1 MKRNRKMKRNE
12 NMKRNRMMAGVLI
25 LVLVLTAGM
34 MSLTGCGQQ
43 DSNGEGG
50 NEGMGFFG
58 KNDGSDREARVGM
71 EVPEALEDVND
82 QIGRVS
88 YRMFQ
93 QAMGKPAEEGTSAMV
108 SPLSLLTCL
117 SMAQAGAEGN
127 TKTEMEETF
136 GFTSES
142 FASWL
147 DGWYDSLTED
157 DETRMNVANSFW
169 YRQGFQPEEAYLQ
182 LLEERFHGTARE
194 AAFDDSTVSEINQ
207 WCDDNTYGMIPRLI
221 NQLDPDQQA
230 LLLNAVAFEGKWQKA
245 YEDDLVSE
253 GETFVTEDGTEQEAV
268 MLYSREDVYLSGE
281 HTTGF
286 LKPYQDGYSFAAF
299 LPEEGMSVK
308 DWLKETGE
316 DEFTRMLQESEYAPV
331 STVIPEFKSEY
342 TAQNMK
348 AVLQDMGIQSL
359 FSAGDCDLSAMGKSE
374 GGDSLYVS
382 DVLHKT
388 FIELNREGTRAAA
401 VTGLVMKATSM
412 EPEKIYEVRLDRPFV
427 YAILDQG
434 SMTPIF
440 MGIVMNVE

>member
-1 MKRNRKMKRNE
+1 MKRNR
-12 NMKRNRMMAGVLI
+12 NMKCSRTWMAGVVI
-25 LVLVLTAGM
+25 SVLVLTAGM
-34 MSLTGCGQQ
+34 ITLTGCGPQ
-43 DSNGEGG
+43 DEKQEGG
-50 NEGMGFFG
+50 AEGMGFFG
-58 KNDGSDREARVGM
+58 EDDGSDRDARIGM
-71 EVPEALEDVND
+71 DVPEELEAVND
-82 QIGRVS
+82 QIGQVS

-93 QAMGKPAEEGTSAMV
+93 QAMSKPAEEGTSAMV

-127 TKTEMEETF
+127 TKTEMEQTF

-147 DGWYDSLTED
+147 ESWYDSLTEE
-157 DETRMNVANSFW
+157 DETKMNVANSFW
-169 YRQGFQPEEAYLQ
+169 YRQGFQAEEDYLL
-182 LLEERFHGTARE
+182 LLENRFHGTARE
-194 AAFDDSTVSEINQ
+194 AAFDDGTVSEINR
-207 WCDDNTYGMIPRLI
+207 WCDENTYGMIPRLI

-230 LLLNAVAFEGKWQKA
+230 MLLNAVAFEGKWQKA
-245 YEDDLVSE
+245 YEEDLVSE
-253 GETFVTEDGTEQEAV
+253 GETFVTEDGTEQDAV
-268 MLYSREDVYLSGE
+268 VLYSREEVYLSGE

-299 LPEEGMSVK
+299 LPEEGMSVE
-308 DWLKETGE
+308 DWLKETSE
-316 DEFTRMLQESEYAPV
+316 EEFTRMLQESECAQV
-331 STVIPEFKSEY
+331 SAVIPEFKSEY

-348 AVLQDMGIQSL
+348 SVLQDMGIQSL

-374 GGDSLYVS
+374 GGDSLYVN

-412 EPEKIYEVRLDRPFV
+412 EPEKVYEVRLDRPFV

-440 MGIVMNVE
+440 MGIVMNVA

>member
-1 MKRNRKMKRNE
+1 MKRNR
-12 NMKRNRMMAGVLI
+12 NMKRSRMWMAGMLISVLM
-25 LVLVLTAGM
+25 LTAGM
-34 MSLTGCGQQ
+34 ITLTSCGPQ
-43 DSNGEGG
+43 DEKQEGG
-50 NEGMGFFG
+50 AEGMGFFG
-58 KNDGSDREARVGM
+58 EDDGSDRDARIGM
-71 EVPEALEDVND
+71 DVPEELEAVND
-82 QIGRVS
+82 QIGQVS

-93 QAMGKPAEEGTSAMV
+93 QAMSQPAEEGTSAMV

-127 TKTEMEETF
+127 TKTEMEQTF

-147 DGWYDSLTED
+147 ESWYDSLTEE

-169 YRQGFQPEEAYLQ
+169 YRQGFQAEEDYLL
-182 LLEERFHGTARE
+182 LLENRFHGTARE
-194 AAFDDSTVSEINQ
+194 AAFDDGTVSEINR
-207 WCDDNTYGMIPRLI
+207 WCDENTYGMIPRLI

-230 LLLNAVAFEGKWQKA
+230 MLLNAVAFEGKWQKA
-245 YEDDLVSE
+245 YEEDLVSE
-253 GETFVTEDGTEQEAV
+253 GETFVTEDGTEQDAV
-268 MLYSREDVYLSGE
+268 MLYSREEVYLSGE

-299 LPEEGMSVK
+299 LPEGMSVE
-308 DWLKETGE
+308 DWLKETSE
-316 DEFTRMLQESEYAPV
+316 EEFTRMLQESEYAQV
-331 STVIPEFKSEY
+331 SAVIPEFKSEY

-348 AVLQDMGIQSL
+348 SVLQDMGIQSL

-374 GGDSLYVS
+374 GGDGLYVS

-388 FIELNREGTRAAA
+388 FIELNRDGTRAAA

-412 EPEKIYEVRLDRPFV
+412 EPEKVYEVRLDRPFV

-440 MGIVMNVE
+440 MGIVMNVA

>member
-1 MKRNRKMKRNE
+1 MKRNRYMKRS
-12 NMKRNRMMAGVLI
+12 RTWMAGVVI
-25 LVLVLTAGM
+25 SVLVLTAGM
-34 MSLTGCGQQ
+34 IMLTGCGPQ
-43 DSNGEGG
+43 DEKQEGG
-50 NEGMGFFG
+50 AEGMGFFG
-58 KNDGSDREARVGM
+58 EDDGSDRDARIGM
-71 EVPEALEDVND
+71 DVPEELEAVND
-82 QIGRVS
+82 QIGQVS

-93 QAMGKPAEEGTSAMV
+93 QAMSQPAEEGTSAMV

-127 TKTEMEETF
+127 TKTEMEQVF

-147 DGWYDSLTED
+147 DSWYDSLTEE

-169 YRQGFQPEEAYLQ
+169 YRQGFQPEDAYLL
-182 LLEERFHGTARE
+182 LLENRFHGTARE
-194 AAFDDSTVSEINQ
+194 AAFDDGTVSEINR
-207 WCDDNTYGMIPRLI
+207 WCDENTYGMIPRLV

-230 LLLNAVAFEGKWQKA
+230 MLLNAVAFEGKWKKA
-245 YEDDLVSE
+245 YEEDLVSE
-253 GETFVTEDGTEQEAV
+253 GETFVTEDGTEQDAV
-268 MLYSREDVYLSGE
+268 MLYSREEVYLSGE

-286 LKPYQDGYSFAAF
+286 LKPYQDGYSFAVF
-299 LPEEGMSVK
+299 LPEEGMSVE
-308 DWLKETGE
+308 DWLKETSE
-316 DEFTRMLQESEYAPV
+316 EEFTRMLQESEYAQV
-331 STVIPEFKSEY
+331 SAVIPEFKSEY

-348 AVLQDMGIQSL
+348 SVLQDMGIQSL

-401 VTGLVMKATSM
+401 VTGLVLKATSLA
-412 EPEKIYEVRLDRPFV
+412 PEQIYEVRLDRPFV

-440 MGIVMNVE
+440 MGIVMGME

>member
-1 MKRNRKMKRNE
+1 MKRNRKMERNE
-12 NMKRNRMMAGVLI
+12 NMKRSRMMAGVLI
-25 LVLVLTAGM
+25 LMLVLTAGM

-58 KNDGSDREARVGM
+58 KNDGSDRDARVGM

-147 DGWYDSLTED
+147 DGWYDSLTEE

-182 LLEERFHGTARE
+182 LLDE
-194 AAFDDSTVSEINQ
+194 
-207 WCDDNTYGMIPRLI
+207 NTYGMIPRLI

-299 LPEEGMSVK
+299 LPEEGMSVE

-412 EPEKIYEVRLDRPFV
+412 EPEKI
-427 YAILDQG
+427 
-434 SMTPIF
+434 
-440 MGIVMNVE
+440 

>member
-1 MKRNRKMKRNE
+1 MKRNRYMKRS
-12 NMKRNRMMAGVLI
+12 RTWMAGVVI
-25 LVLVLTAGM
+25 SVLVLTAGM
-34 MSLTGCGQQ
+34 IMLTGCGPQ
-43 DSNGEGG
+43 DEKQEGG
-50 NEGMGFFG
+50 AEGMGFFG
-58 KNDGSDREARVGM
+58 EDDGSDRDARIGM
-71 EVPEALEDVND
+71 DVPEELEAVND
-82 QIGRVS
+82 QIGQVS

-93 QAMGKPAEEGTSAMV
+93 QAMSQPAEEGTSAMV

-127 TKTEMEETF
+127 TKTEMEQTF

-147 DGWYDSLTED
+147 ENWYDSLTEE

-169 YRQGFQPEEAYLQ
+169 YRLGFQVEEDYLL
-182 LLEERFHGTARE
+182 LLENRFHGTARE
-194 AAFDDSTVSEINQ
+194 AAFDDGTVSEINR
-207 WCDDNTYGMIPRLI
+207 WCDENTYGMIPRLI

-230 LLLNAVAFEGKWQKA
+230 MLLNAVAFEGKWQKA
-245 YEDDLVSE
+245 YEEDLVSE
-253 GETFVTEDGTEQEAV
+253 GETFVTEDGTEQDAV
-268 MLYSREDVYLSGE
+268 MLYSRDEVYLSGE

-299 LPEEGMSVK
+299 LPEEGMSVE
-308 DWLKETGE
+308 DWLKETSE
-316 DEFTRMLQESEYAPV
+316 EEFTRMLQESEYAQV
-331 STVIPEFKSEY
+331 SAVIPEFKSEY

-348 AVLQDMGIQSL
+348 SILQDMGIQSL

-374 GGDSLYVS
+374 GGDSLYVN

-401 VTGLVMKATSM
+401 VTGLVLKATSLA
-412 EPEKIYEVRLDRPFV
+412 PEQIYEVRLDRPFV

-440 MGIVMNVE
+440 MGIVMNVA

>member
-1 MKRNRKMKRNE
+1 MKRNR
-12 NMKRNRMMAGVLI
+12 NMKCSRTWMAGVVI
-25 LVLVLTAGM
+25 SVLVLTAGM
-34 MSLTGCGQQ
+34 ITLTGCGPQ
-43 DSNGEGG
+43 DEKQEGG
-50 NEGMGFFG
+50 AEGMGFFG
-58 KNDGSDREARVGM
+58 EDDGSDRDARIGM
-71 EVPEALEDVND
+71 DVPEELEAVND
-82 QIGRVS
+82 QIGQVS

-93 QAMGKPAEEGTSAMV
+93 QAMSQPAEEGTSAMV

-127 TKTEMEETF
+127 TKTEMEQTF

-147 DGWYDSLTED
+147 ERWYDSLTEED
-157 DETRMNVANSFW
+157 KTRMNVANSFW
-169 YRQGFQPEEAYLQ
+169 YRQGFQAEEDYLL
-182 LLEERFHGTARE
+182 LLENRFHGTARE
-194 AAFDDSTVSEINQ
+194 AAFDDGTVSEINR
-207 WCDDNTYGMIPRLI
+207 WCDENTYGMIPRLI

-230 LLLNAVAFEGKWQKA
+230 MLLNAVAFEGKWQKA
-245 YEDDLVSE
+245 YEEDLVSE
-253 GETFVTEDGTEQEAV
+253 GETFVTEDGTEQDAV
-268 MLYSREDVYLSGE
+268 MLYSREEVYLSGE

-299 LPEEGMSVK
+299 LPEEGMSVE
-308 DWLKETGE
+308 DWLKETSE
-316 DEFTRMLQESEYAPV
+316 EEFTRMLQESECAQV
-331 STVIPEFKSEY
+331 SAVIPEFKSEY

-348 AVLQDMGIQSL
+348 SVLQDMGIQSL

-374 GGDSLYVS
+374 GGDSLFVS

-401 VTGLVMKATSM
+401 VTGLVLKATSLA
-412 EPEKIYEVRLDRPFV
+412 PEQIYEVRLDRPFV

-440 MGIVMNVE
+440 MGIVMNVA

>member
-1 MKRNRKMKRNE
+1 MKRNR
-12 NMKRNRMMAGVLI
+12 NMKCSRTWMAGVVI
-25 LVLVLTAGM
+25 SVLVLTAGM
-34 MSLTGCGQQ
+34 IMLTGCGPQ
-43 DSNGEGG
+43 DEKQEGG
-50 NEGMGFFG
+50 AEGMGFFG
-58 KNDGSDREARVGM
+58 EDDGSDRDARIGM
-71 EVPEALEDVND
+71 DVPEELEAVND
-82 QIGRVS
+82 QIGQVS

-93 QAMGKPAEEGTSAMV
+93 QAMSQPAEEGTSAMV

-127 TKTEMEETF
+127 TKTEMEEAF
-136 GFTSES
+136 GFTSDAFSSWMES
-142 FASWL
+142 
-147 DGWYDSLTED
+147 WYGSLTEE

-169 YRQGFQPEEAYLQ
+169 YRQGFQAEDAYLQ
-182 LLEERFHGTARE
+182 LLEDRFHGKARE

-207 WCDDNTYGMIPRLI
+207 WCDENTYGMIPRLI

-230 LLLNAVAFEGKWQKA
+230 ILLNAVAFEGKWQKA
-245 YEDDLVSE
+245 YEEDLVSE
-253 GETFVTEDGTEQEAV
+253 GETFVTEDGTEQDAV
-268 MLYSREDVYLSGE
+268 MLYSREEVYLSGE

-299 LPEEGMSVK
+299 LPEEGMSVE
-308 DWLKETGE
+308 DWLKETSE
-316 DEFTRMLQESEYAPV
+316 EEFTRMLQESECAQV
-331 STVIPEFKSEY
+331 SAVIPEFKSEY

-348 AVLQDMGIQSL
+348 SVLQDMGIQSL

-374 GGDSLYVS
+374 GGDSLYVN

-412 EPEKIYEVRLDRPFV
+412 EPEKVYEVRLDRPFV

-440 MGIVMNVE
+440 MGIVMNVA

>member
-1 MKRNRKMKRNE
+1 MKRNRYMKRS
-12 NMKRNRMMAGVLI
+12 RTWMAGVVI
-25 LVLVLTAGM
+25 SVLVLTASM
-34 MSLTGCGQQ
+34 IMLTGCGPQ
-43 DSNGEGG
+43 DEKQEGG
-50 NEGMGFFG
+50 AEGMGFFG
-58 KNDGSDREARVGM
+58 EDDGSDRDARIGM
-71 EVPEALEDVND
+71 DVPEELEAVND
-82 QIGRVS
+82 QIGQVS

-93 QAMGKPAEEGTSAMV
+93 QAMSQPAEEGTSAMV

-127 TKTEMEETF
+127 TKTEMEQTF

-147 DGWYDSLTED
+147 ENWYGSLTEE
-157 DETRMNVANSFW
+157 DETKMNVANSFW
-169 YRQGFQPEEAYLQ
+169 YRQGFQAEEDYLL
-182 LLEERFHGTARE
+182 LLENRFHGTARE
-194 AAFDDSTVSEINQ
+194 AAFDDGTVSEINR
-207 WCDDNTYGMIPRLI
+207 WCDENTYGMIPRLI

-230 LLLNAVAFEGKWQKA
+230 MLLNAVAFEGKWQKA
-245 YEDDLVSE
+245 YEEDLVSE
-253 GETFVTEDGTEQEAV
+253 GETFVTEDGTEQDAV
-268 MLYSREDVYLSGE
+268 MLYSREEVYLSGE

-299 LPEEGMSVK
+299 LPEEGMSVE
-308 DWLKETGE
+308 DWLKETSE
-316 DEFTRMLQESEYAPV
+316 EEFTRMLQESECAQV
-331 STVIPEFKSEY
+331 SAVIPEFKSEY

-348 AVLQDMGIQSL
+348 SVLQDMGIQSL

-374 GGDSLYVS
+374 GGDSLYVN

-412 EPEKIYEVRLDRPFV
+412 EPERVYEVRLDRPFV

-440 MGIVMNVE
+440 MGIVMNVA

>member
-1 MKRNRKMKRNE
+1 MKRNRYMKRS
-12 NMKRNRMMAGVLI
+12 RTWMAGVVI
-25 LVLVLTAGM
+25 SVLVLTAGM
-34 MSLTGCGQQ
+34 ITLTGCGPQ
-43 DSNGEGG
+43 DEKQEGG
-50 NEGMGFFG
+50 AEGMGFFG
-58 KNDGSDREARVGM
+58 EDDGMDREARVGM
-71 EVPEALEDVND
+71 DVPEELEAVND
-82 QIGRVS
+82 QIGQVS

-93 QAMGKPAEEGTSAMV
+93 QAMSQPAEEGTSAMV

-127 TKTEMEETF
+127 TKTEMEQTF

-147 DGWYDSLTED
+147 ENWYDSLTEE
-157 DETRMNVANSFW
+157 DETRMSVANSFW
-169 YRQGFQPEEAYLQ
+169 YRQGFQPEDAYLQ
-182 LLEERFHGTARE
+182 LLEDRFHGKARE

-207 WCDDNTYGMIPRLI
+207 WCDENTYGMIPRLI

-230 LLLNAVAFEGKWQKA
+230 MLLNAVAFEGKWQKA
-245 YEDDLVSE
+245 YEEDLVSE
-253 GETFVTEDGTEQEAV
+253 GETFVTEDGTEQDAV
-268 MLYSREDVYLSGE
+268 MLYSREEVYLSGE

-299 LPEEGMSVK
+299 LPEEGMSVE
-308 DWLKETGE
+308 DWLKETSE
-316 DEFTRMLQESEYAPV
+316 EEFTRMLQESEYAQV
-331 STVIPEFKSEY
+331 SAVIPEFKSEY

-348 AVLQDMGIQSL
+348 SVLQDMGIQSL

-374 GGDSLYVS
+374 GGDGLYVS

-401 VTGLVMKATSM
+401 VTGLIMKATSM
-412 EPEKIYEVRLDRPFV
+412 EPEKVYEVRLDRPFV

-440 MGIVMNVE
+440 MGIVMNVA

>member
-1 MKRNRKMKRNE
+1 MKRNR
-12 NMKRNRMMAGVLI
+12 NMKRSRTWMAGVLI
-25 LVLVLTAGM
+25 SVLVLTAGM
-34 MSLTGCGQQ
+34 ITLIGCGPQ
-43 DSNGEGG
+43 DEKQEGG
-50 NEGMGFFG
+50 AEGMGFFG
-58 KNDGSDREARVGM
+58 EDDGSDRDARIGM
-71 EVPEALEDVND
+71 DVPEELEAVND
-82 QIGRVS
+82 QIGQVS

-93 QAMGKPAEEGTSAMV
+93 QAMSQPAEEGTSAMV

-127 TKTEMEETF
+127 TKTEMEQTF

-147 DGWYDSLTED
+147 ESWYDSLTEE

-169 YRQGFQPEEAYLQ
+169 YRQGFQAEEDYLL
-182 LLEERFHGTARE
+182 LLENRFHGTARE
-194 AAFDDSTVSEINQ
+194 AAFDDRTVSEINR
-207 WCDDNTYGMIPRLI
+207 WCDENTYGMIPRLI
-221 NQLDPDQQA
+221 NQLEPDEQA
-230 LLLNAVAFEGKWQKA
+230 MLLNAVAFEGKWQKA
-245 YEDDLVSE
+245 YEEDLVSE
-253 GETFVTEDGTEQEAV
+253 GETFVTEDGTEQDAV
-268 MLYSREDVYLSGE
+268 MLYSREEVYLSGE

-299 LPEEGMSVK
+299 LPEEGMSVE
-308 DWLKETGE
+308 DWLKETSE
-316 DEFTRMLQESEYAPV
+316 EEFTRMLQESEYAPV

-348 AVLQDMGIQSL
+348 SVLQDMGIQSL

-374 GGDSLYVS
+374 GGDGLYVS

-401 VTGLVMKATSM
+401 VTGLVMKVTSLA
-412 EPEKIYEVRLDRPFV
+412 PEQIYEVRLDRPFV

-440 MGIVMNVE
+440 MGIVMNVA

>member
-1 MKRNRKMKRNE
+1 MKRNR
-12 NMKRNRMMAGVLI
+12 NMKRSRTWMAGVLI
-25 LVLVLTAGM
+25 SVLVLTAGM
-34 MSLTGCGQQ
+34 ITLTGCGPQ
-43 DSNGEGG
+43 DEKQEGG
-50 NEGMGFFG
+50 AEGMGFFG
-58 KNDGSDREARVGM
+58 EDDGMDREARVGM
-71 EVPEALEDVND
+71 DVPEELEAVND
-82 QIGRVS
+82 QIGQVS

-93 QAMGKPAEEGTSAMV
+93 QAMGQPAEEGTSAMV

-127 TKTEMEETF
+127 TKTEMEQVF

-147 DGWYDSLTED
+147 DSWYDSLMEE

-169 YRQGFQPEEAYLQ
+169 YRQGFQPEDAYLQ
-182 LLEERFHGTARE
+182 LLEDSFHGTARE
-194 AAFDDSTVSEINQ
+194 SAFDNGTVSEINR
-207 WCDDNTYGMIPRLI
+207 WCDENTYGMIPRLV

-230 LLLNAVAFEGKWQKA
+230 MLLNAVAFEGKWQKA
-245 YEDDLVSE
+245 YEEDLVSE
-253 GETFVTEDGTEQEAV
+253 GETFVTEDGTEQDAV
-268 MLYSREDVYLSGE
+268 MLYSREEVYLSGE

-299 LPEEGMSVK
+299 LPEEGMSVE
-308 DWLKETGE
+308 DWLKETSE
-316 DEFTRMLQESEYAPV
+316 EEFTRMLQESEYAQV
-331 STVIPEFKSEY
+331 SAVIPEFKSEY

-348 AVLQDMGIQSL
+348 SVLQDMGIQSL
-359 FSAGDCDLSAMGKSE
+359 FSAGDCNLSAMGKSE
-374 GGDSLYVS
+374 GGDGLYVS

-412 EPEKIYEVRLDRPFV
+412 EPEKVYEVRLDRPFV

-440 MGIVMNVE
+440 MGIVMNVA

>member
-1 MKRNRKMKRNE
+1 MKRNR
-12 NMKRNRMMAGVLI
+12 NMKCSRTWMAGVVI
-25 LVLVLTAGM
+25 SVLVLTAGM
-34 MSLTGCGQQ
+34 ITLIGCGPQ
-43 DSNGEGG
+43 DEKQEGG
-50 NEGMGFFG
+50 AEGMGFFG
-58 KNDGSDREARVGM
+58 EDDGSDRDARIGM
-71 EVPEALEDVND
+71 DVPEELEAVND
-82 QIGRVS
+82 QIGQVS

-93 QAMGKPAEEGTSAMV
+93 QAMSQPAEEGTSAMV

-127 TKTEMEETF
+127 TKTEMEQTF

-147 DGWYDSLTED
+147 ESWYDSLTEE

-169 YRQGFQPEEAYLQ
+169 YRQGFQAEEDYLL
-182 LLEERFHGTARE
+182 LLEDRFHGKARE

-207 WCDDNTYGMIPRLI
+207 WCDENTYGMIPRLI

-230 LLLNAVAFEGKWQKA
+230 ILLNAVAFEGKWQKA
-245 YEDDLVSE
+245 YEEDLVSE
-253 GETFVTEDGTEQEAV
+253 GETFVTEDGTEQDAV
-268 MLYSREDVYLSGE
+268 MLYSREEVYLSGE

-286 LKPYQDGYSFAAF
+286 LKLYQDGYSFAAF
-299 LPEEGMSVK
+299 LPEEGMSVE
-308 DWLKETGE
+308 DWLKETSE
-316 DEFTRMLQESEYAPV
+316 EEFTRMLQESEYAQV
-331 STVIPEFKSEY
+331 SAVIPEFKSEY

-348 AVLQDMGIQSL
+348 SVLQDMGIQSL

-412 EPEKIYEVRLDRPFV
+412 EPEKVYEVRLDRPFV

-440 MGIVMNVE
+440 MGIVMNVA

>member
-1 MKRNRKMKRNE
+1 MKRNR
-12 NMKRNRMMAGVLI
+12 NMKCSRTWMAGVVI
-25 LVLVLTAGM
+25 SVLVLTAGM
-34 MSLTGCGQQ
+34 ITLTGCGPQ
-43 DSNGEGG
+43 DEKQEGG
-50 NEGMGFFG
+50 AEGMGFFG
-58 KNDGSDREARVGM
+58 EDDGSDRDARIGM
-71 EVPEALEDVND
+71 DVPEELEAVND
-82 QIGRVS
+82 QIGQVS

-93 QAMGKPAEEGTSAMV
+93 QAMSKPAEEGTSAMV

-127 TKTEMEETF
+127 TKTEMEQTF

-147 DGWYDSLTED
+147 ESWYDSLTEE
-157 DETRMNVANSFW
+157 DETKMNVANSFW
-169 YRQGFQPEEAYLQ
+169 YRQGFQAEEDYLL
-182 LLEERFHGTARE
+182 LLENRFHGTARE
-194 AAFDDSTVSEINQ
+194 AAFDDGTVSEINR
-207 WCDDNTYGMIPRLI
+207 WCDENTYGMIPRLI

-230 LLLNAVAFEGKWQKA
+230 MLLNAVAFEGKWQKA
-245 YEDDLVSE
+245 YEEDLVSE
-253 GETFVTEDGTEQEAV
+253 GETFVTEDGTEQDAV
-268 MLYSREDVYLSGE
+268 MLYSREEVYLSGE

-299 LPEEGMSVK
+299 LPEEGMSVE
-308 DWLKETGE
+308 DWLKETSE
-316 DEFTRMLQESEYAPV
+316 EEFTRMLQESECAQV
-331 STVIPEFKSEY
+331 SAVIPEFKSEY

-348 AVLQDMGIQSL
+348 SVLQDMGIQSL

-374 GGDSLYVS
+374 GGDSLYVN

-401 VTGLVMKATSM
+401 VTGLVLKATSLA
-412 EPEKIYEVRLDRPFV
+412 PEQIYEVRLDRPFV

-440 MGIVMNVE
+440 MGIVMNVA

>member
-1 MKRNRKMKRNE
+1 MKRNRYMKRS
-12 NMKRNRMMAGVLI
+12 RTWMAGVVI
-25 LVLVLTAGM
+25 SVLVLTAGM
-34 MSLTGCGQQ
+34 IMLTGCGPQ
-43 DSNGEGG
+43 DEKQEGG
-50 NEGMGFFG
+50 AEGMGFFG
-58 KNDGSDREARVGM
+58 EDDGSDRDARIGM
-71 EVPEALEDVND
+71 DVPEELEAVND
-82 QIGRVS
+82 QIGQVS

-93 QAMGKPAEEGTSAMV
+93 QAMSQPAEEGTSAMV

-127 TKTEMEETF
+127 TKTEMEQTF

-147 DGWYDSLTED
+147 ENWYGSLTEE

-169 YRQGFQPEEAYLQ
+169 YRQGFQAEEDYLL
-182 LLEERFHGTARE
+182 LLENRFHGTARE
-194 AAFDDSTVSEINQ
+194 AAFDDGTVSEINR
-207 WCDDNTYGMIPRLI
+207 WCDENTYGMIPRLI

-230 LLLNAVAFEGKWQKA
+230 MLLNAVAFEGKWQKA
-245 YEDDLVSE
+245 YEEDLVSE
-253 GETFVTEDGTEQEAV
+253 GETFVTEDGTEQDAV
-268 MLYSREDVYLSGE
+268 MLYSREEVYLSGE

-299 LPEEGMSVK
+299 LPEEGMSVE
-308 DWLKETGE
+308 DWLKETSE
-316 DEFTRMLQESEYAPV
+316 EEFTRMLQESECAQV
-331 STVIPEFKSEY
+331 SAVIPEFKSEY

-348 AVLQDMGIQSL
+348 SVLQDMGIQSL

-374 GGDSLYVS
+374 GGDSLYVN

-412 EPEKIYEVRLDRPFV
+412 EPERVYEVRLDRPFV

-440 MGIVMNVE
+440 MGIVMNVA

>member
-1 MKRNRKMKRNE
+1 MKRNRYMKRS
-12 NMKRNRMMAGVLI
+12 RTWMAGVVI
-25 LVLVLTAGM
+25 SVLVLTAGM
-34 MSLTGCGQQ
+34 IMLTGCGPQ
-43 DSNGEGG
+43 DEKQEGG
-50 NEGMGFFG
+50 AEGMGFFG
-58 KNDGSDREARVGM
+58 EDDGSDRDARIGM
-71 EVPEALEDVND
+71 DVPEELEAVND
-82 QIGRVS
+82 QIGQVS

-93 QAMGKPAEEGTSAMV
+93 QAMSQPAEEGTSAMV

-127 TKTEMEETF
+127 TKTEMEQTF

-147 DGWYDSLTED
+147 ENWYDSLTEE

-169 YRQGFQPEEAYLQ
+169 YRQGFQPEDAYLQ
-182 LLEERFHGTARE
+182 LLEDRFHGKARE

-207 WCDDNTYGMIPRLI
+207 WCDENTYGMIPRLI

-230 LLLNAVAFEGKWQKA
+230 ILLNAVAFEGKWQKA
-245 YEDDLVSE
+245 YEEDLVSE
-253 GETFVTEDGTEQEAV
+253 GETFVTEDGTEQDAV
-268 MLYSREDVYLSGE
+268 MLYSREEVYLSGE

-299 LPEEGMSVK
+299 LPEEGMSVE
-308 DWLKETGE
+308 DWLKETSE
-316 DEFTRMLQESEYAPV
+316 EEFTRMLQESECAQV
-331 STVIPEFKSEY
+331 SAAIPEFKSEY

-348 AVLQDMGIQSL
+348 SVLQDMGIQSL

-374 GGDSLYVS
+374 GGDSLYVN

-412 EPEKIYEVRLDRPFV
+412 EPEKVYEVRLDRPFV

-440 MGIVMNVE
+440 MGIVMNVA

>member
-1 MKRNRKMKRNE
+1 MKRNR
-12 NMKRNRMMAGVLI
+12 NMKRSRTWMAGVLI
-25 LVLVLTAGM
+25 SVLVLTAGM
-34 MSLTGCGQQ
+34 ITLIGCGPQ
-43 DSNGEGG
+43 DEKQEGG
-50 NEGMGFFG
+50 AEGMGFFG
-58 KNDGSDREARVGM
+58 EDDGSDRDARIGM
-71 EVPEALEDVND
+71 DVPEELEAVND
-82 QIGRVS
+82 QIGQVS

-93 QAMGKPAEEGTSAMV
+93 QAMSQPAEEGTSAMV

-127 TKTEMEETF
+127 TKTEMEQTF

-147 DGWYDSLTED
+147 ESWYDSLTEE

-169 YRQGFQPEEAYLQ
+169 YRQGFQAEEDYLL
-182 LLEERFHGTARE
+182 LLEDRFHGKARE

-207 WCDDNTYGMIPRLI
+207 WCDENTYGMIPRLI

-230 LLLNAVAFEGKWQKA
+230 ILLNAVAFEGKWQKA
-245 YEDDLVSE
+245 YEEDLVSE
-253 GETFVTEDGTEQEAV
+253 GETFVTEDGTEQDAV
-268 MLYSREDVYLSGE
+268 MLYSREEVYLSGE

-299 LPEEGMSVK
+299 LPEEGMSVE
-308 DWLKETGE
+308 DWLKETSE
-316 DEFTRMLQESEYAPV
+316 EEFTRMLQESECAQV
-331 STVIPEFKSEY
+331 SAVIPEFKSEY

-348 AVLQDMGIQSL
+348 SVLQDMGIQSL

-374 GGDSLYVS
+374 GGDSLYVN

-412 EPEKIYEVRLDRPFV
+412 EPEKVYEVRLDRPFV

-440 MGIVMNVE
+440 MGIVMNVA

>member
-1 MKRNRKMKRNE
+1 MKRNRYMKRS
-12 NMKRNRMMAGVLI
+12 RTWMAGVVI
-25 LVLVLTAGM
+25 SVLVLTASM
-34 MSLTGCGQQ
+34 IMLTGCGPQ
-43 DSNGEGG
+43 DEKQEGG
-50 NEGMGFFG
+50 AEGMGFFG
-58 KNDGSDREARVGM
+58 EDDGSDWDARIGM
-71 EVPEALEDVND
+71 DVPEELEAVND
-82 QIGRVS
+82 QIGQVS

-93 QAMGKPAEEGTSAMV
+93 QAMSQPAEEGTSAMV

-127 TKTEMEETF
+127 TKTEMEQTF

-147 DGWYDSLTED
+147 ESWYDSLTEE

-169 YRQGFQPEEAYLQ
+169 YRQGFQAEEDYLL
-182 LLEERFHGTARE
+182 LLENRFHGTARE
-194 AAFDDSTVSEINQ
+194 AAFDDGTVSEINR
-207 WCDDNTYGMIPRLI
+207 WCDENTYGMIPRLI

-230 LLLNAVAFEGKWQKA
+230 MLLNAVAFEGKWQKA
-245 YEDDLVSE
+245 YEEDLVSE
-253 GETFVTEDGTEQEAV
+253 GETFVTEDGTEQDAV
-268 MLYSREDVYLSGE
+268 MLYSREEVYLSGE

-299 LPEEGMSVK
+299 LPEEGMSVE
-308 DWLKETGE
+308 DWLKETSE
-316 DEFTRMLQESEYAPV
+316 EEFTRMLQELEYAQV
-331 STVIPEFKSEY
+331 SAVIPEFKSAY

-348 AVLQDMGIQSL
+348 SVLQDMGIQSL

-401 VTGLVMKATSM
+401 VTGLVLKATSLA
-412 EPEKIYEVRLDRPFV
+412 PEQIYEVRLDRPFV

-440 MGIVMNVE
+440 MGIVMNVA